1 MAAKK
6 KPAAKKPASK
16 SQAASRSKT
25 GSRPAP
31 KREEN
36 AARSRAKRQAAA
48 VILFAAAVLLLCL
61 ALIPGASLWGML
73 HNLILGMFG
82 LCAYILPVL
91 LIYIAVATAADKPA
105 GSVGSKLWQCGVLMV
120 LGTAAVQVFSADV
133 TGSFFA
139 ALMDSYAAGGRSSG
153 GGVFGAMIG
162 YPMEYFFTDI
172 GAKII
177 LLLLIFVFLMLMT
190 GTTILTLFHAI
201 WKPVKKTKETIENA
215 MIAGEE
221 KRQAASDAPMIDIDM
236 GDGYMEMPQHPVQSE
251 KNEPSPKLQAFA
263 KAAREM
269 KAEEEAEKAI
279 LMGKKKEEPAPDI
292 ELAPGRLTRLGEEPS
307 RDGKRLSRVE
317 EALNSLEEPREEKT
331 REDAVPVDSKTV
343 IDNPFASAAASPEA
357 DAEGKHYLYP
367 PVSLLDEVK
376 EGGQAAS
383 RKDQQQTAELLVNTL
398 KEFGVQTSLVGV
410 SHGPSVT
417 RYELQPNAGVKISRI
432 TGLADDIA
440 LRLAAT
446 GVRIEAPIPGKAAV
460 GIEVPNKVSS
470 PVCLRELVDSPEFR
484 SAKSKLTVALGK
496 DISGRI
502 VLADLAK
509 MPHLLIAG
517 TTGSG
522 KSVCTNSM
530 IQSVL
535 FRATP
540 DEVRILLIDPKQV
553 EFGIYNGIP
562 HLLVPVVTDPRKAA
576 GALGWAV
583 TEMLNR
589 YKTFADN
596 NVRDLESYNE
606 LARRSDTLKPMPLI
620 LIVID
625 ELSDLM
631 MAAANEVED
640 AIIRLAQMARAAGMH
655 LVIATQ
661 RPSVDVITGL
671 IKANI
676 PSRLALTVAS
686 QVDSRTILDAGG
698 AEKLLG
704 RGDMLFMPVGV
715 SKPMRIQ
722 GCFVSNREVE
732 SVVDFLKS
740 GGQESAYDEEVAE
753 KINELAE
760 NSGKNASKKGD
771 DDFDGEG
778 DDMLPQA
785 IEVVVEAGQASTS
798 LLQRRLRLGYARAGR
813 IIDELEQRGIIGPH
827 EGSKPRQVLITR
839 QQMIEMNLNQPE
851 E

>member
-1 MAAKK
+1 
-6 KPAAKKPASK
+6 
-16 SQAASRSKT
+16 
-25 GSRPAP
+25 
-31 KREEN
+31 
-36 AARSRAKRQAAA
+36 
-48 VILFAAAVLLLCL
+48 
-61 ALIPGASLWGML
+61 
-73 HNLILGMFG
+73 
-82 LCAYILPVL
+82 
-91 LIYIAVATAADKPA
+91 
-105 GSVGSKLWQCGVLMV
+105 
-120 LGTAAVQVFSADV
+120 
-133 TGSFFA
+133 
-139 ALMDSYAAGGRSSG
+139 
-153 GGVFGAMIG
+153 
-162 YPMEYFFTDI
+162 
-172 GAKII
+172 
-177 LLLLIFVFLMLMT
+177 
-190 GTTILTLFHAI
+190 
-201 WKPVKKTKETIENA
+201 
-215 MIAGEE
+215 
-221 KRQAASDAPMIDIDM
+221 
-236 GDGYMEMPQHPVQSE
+236 MPQHPVQAE
-251 KNEPSPKLQAFA
+251 KNEPSPKLKAFA
-263 KAAREM
+263 KAAQEL
-269 KAEEEAEKAI
+269 KEGEEAEKA
-279 LMGKKKEEPAPDI
+279 LLTGREREPAPSL
-292 ELAPGRLTRLGEEPS
+292 ELTPGRLTRPGDEPAELLEKEKKS
-307 RDGKRLSRVE
+307 AVDEALDSLAEQKEPTKKE
-317 EALNSLEEPREEKT
+317 EASSGESK
-331 REDAVPVDSKTV
+331 DAM
-343 IDNPFASAAASPEA
+343 DNPFTAASGEA
-357 DAEGKHYLYP
+357 ADSYRYP

-376 EGGQAAS
+376 GGGLAAS
-383 RKDQQQTAELLVNTL
+383 RKEQQQTAELLVNTL
-398 KEFGVQTSLVGV
+398 KEFGVQTSIVGV

-417 RYELQPNAGVKISRI
+417 RYELQPSAGVKISRI

-460 GIEVPNKVSS
+460 GIEVPNKASS

-484 SAKSKLTVALGK
+484 GAKSKLTVALGK

-596 NVRDLESYNE
+596 NVRDLDSYNE

-704 RGDMLFMPVGV
+704 RGDMLFMPVGI
-715 SKPMRIQ
+715 SKPMRVQ

-732 SVVDFLKS
+732 CVVDFLKS

-760 NSGKNASKKGD
+760 SSGKNASKKGE
-771 DDFDGEG
+771 DDFGGEG

-813 IIDELEQRGIIGPH
+813 IIDELEQRGIVGPH